1 MEMKRT
7 LYLIV
12 TMLAVLAMA
21 LPVQAQ
27 KWPER
32 RQVRRGN
39 RAYERLDYDRAEARY
54 RQAQELSDSCF
65 EAKFNLGDVL
75 YKQQRYDEAEKIFAA
90 LAADSTRSDL
100 DRAHSFYNLGN
111 SLFQQKRYQEALSA
125 FKRSLR
131 LNPADLETKYN
142 YAYTKKYI
150 DDNQQGG
157 GGGGDNNQ
165 NQNNQNQDQNQ
176 QGGGNDQNDQN
187 QQGNNDQ
194 NNDQNPNNEN
204 NNDQNNDNSDQ
215 NQRDQDR
222 NGDGKNDD
230 QQNDQQDK
238 NDQQGEGENDP
249 NDGDQN
255 DQNGEGEN
263 DPNEGENDPN
273 QDPNQDPSEGNGE
286 GEPQPSGLSQNDAE
300 RMLDAIQGEEDKTRD
315 KVNAKVGHGVV
326 RSGKNW

>member
-1 MEMKRT
+1 M
-7 LYLIV
+7 LIAS
-12 TMLAVLAMA
+12 LALAIPA
-21 LPVQAQ
+21 QAQ

-32 RQVRRGN
+32 SRVRRGN
-39 RAYERLDYDRAEARY
+39 RAYERLDYDRAEERY
-54 RQAQELSDSCF
+54 QQALELSDSCF
-65 EAKFNLGDVL
+65 EAKFNLGDAL

-111 SLFQQKRYQEALSA
+111 SLFQQKKYQEALSA

-150 DDNQQGG
+150 EDNQQGG

-176 QGGGNDQNDQN
+176 QGGGQNDQQNDQNQDQN
-187 QQGNNDQ
+187 QQGNDDQ
-194 NNDQNPNNEN
+194 NKDQNQDNKN
-204 NNDQNNDNSDQ
+204 NNDQKNQNSDNNENQSDQ
-215 NQRDQDR
+215 NQNDQDR
-222 NGDGKNDD
+222 DGDGENDD
-230 QQNDQQDK
+230 QQGDNDR
-238 NDQQGEGENDP
+238 DQQGN
-249 NDGDQN
+249 
-255 DQNGEGEN
+255 N
-263 DPNEGENDPN
+263 DPNEGD
-273 QDPNQDPSEGNGE
+273 QDPNEQGGGQN
-286 GEPQPSGLSQNDAE
+286 EPQPSGLSQNDAE

-315 KVNAKVGHGVV
+315 KVNAKVGQGVV

>member
-1 MEMKRT
+1 MKMKRT

-12 TMLAVLAMA
+12 TLLVA
-21 LPVQAQ
+21 LVFSLPAQAQ

-65 EAKFNLGDVL
+65 EAKFNLGDAL

-111 SLFQQKRYQEALSA
+111 SLFQQKKYQEALSA

-165 NQNNQNQDQNQ
+165 NQNNQNQDQKQ
-176 QGGGNDQNDQN
+176 QGGGNDQNKDQN
-187 QQGNNDQ
+187 Q
-194 NNDQNPNNEN
+194 NNEN

-215 NQRDQDR
+215 NQGDQDR

-238 NDQQGEGENDP
+238 NDQQGDGENDP

-255 DQNGEGEN
+255 
-263 DPNEGENDPN
+263 GENDPN
-273 QDPNQDPSEGNGE
+273 QDPNEGNGE

>member
-1 MEMKRT
+1 MKMKRT

-12 TMLAVLAMA
+12 TLLVA
-21 LPVQAQ
+21 LVFSLPAQAQ

-65 EAKFNLGDVL
+65 EAKFNLGDAL

-111 SLFQQKRYQEALSA
+111 SLFQQKKYQEALSA

-176 QGGGNDQNDQN
+176 QGGGNDQNKDQN
-187 QQGNNDQ
+187 Q
-194 NNDQNPNNEN
+194 NNEN
-204 NNDQNNDNSDQ
+204 KNDQNNDNSDQ
-215 NQRDQDR
+215 NQGDQDR

-230 QQNDQQDK
+230 QQDDQQDK

-249 NDGDQN
+249 NKGDQN
-255 DQNGEGEN
+255 DQQGDGEN
-263 DPNEGENDPN
+263 DPNDGDQNGENDPN
-273 QDPNQDPSEGNGE
+273 QDPNQDPNEGNGE

>member
-1 MEMKRT
+1 MKMKRT

-12 TMLAVLAMA
+12 TLLVA
-21 LPVQAQ
+21 LVFSLPAQAQ

-65 EAKFNLGDVL
+65 EAKFNLGDAL

-111 SLFQQKRYQEALSA
+111 SLFQQKKYQEALSA

-176 QGGGNDQNDQN
+176 QGGGNDQNKDQN
-187 QQGNNDQ
+187 Q
-194 NNDQNPNNEN
+194 NNEN

-215 NQRDQDR
+215 NQGDQDR

-230 QQNDQQDK
+230 QQDDQQDK
-238 NDQQGEGENDP
+238 NDQQDEGENDPNKGDQNDQQGDGEKDP

-255 DQNGEGEN
+255 
-263 DPNEGENDPN
+263 GENDPN
-273 QDPNQDPSEGNGE
+273 QDPNEGNGE

>member
-1 MEMKRT
+1 MKMKRT

-12 TMLAVLAMA
+12 TLLVA
-21 LPVQAQ
+21 LVFSLPAQAQ

-65 EAKFNLGDVL
+65 EAKFNLGDAL

-111 SLFQQKRYQEALSA
+111 SLFQQKKYQEALSA

-176 QGGGNDQNDQN
+176 QGGGNDQNKDQN
-187 QQGNNDQ
+187 Q
-194 NNDQNPNNEN
+194 NNEN

-215 NQRDQDR
+215 NQGDQDR

-230 QQNDQQDK
+230 QQDDQQDK

-249 NDGDQN
+249 NKGDQN
-255 DQNGEGEN
+255 DQQEGEN
-263 DPNEGENDPN
+263 DPNDGDQNGENDPN
-273 QDPNQDPSEGNGE
+273 QDPNEGNGE

>member
-1 MEMKRT
+1 MKMKRT

-12 TMLAVLAMA
+12 TLLVA
-21 LPVQAQ
+21 LVFSFPAQAQ

-65 EAKFNLGDVL
+65 EAKFNLGDAL

-111 SLFQQKRYQEALSA
+111 SLFQQKKYQEALSA

-176 QGGGNDQNDQN
+176 QGGGNDQNKDQN
-187 QQGNNDQ
+187 Q
-194 NNDQNPNNEN
+194 NNEN

-230 QQNDQQDK
+230 QQNNQQDK

-249 NDGDQN
+249 NKGDQN
-255 DQNGEGEN
+255 DQQGDGEN
-263 DPNEGENDPN
+263 DPNEGDQNGENDPN
-273 QDPNQDPSEGNGE
+273 QNPNQNPNEGNGE

>member
-1 MEMKRT
+1 MKMKRT

-12 TMLAVLAMA
+12 TLLVA
-21 LPVQAQ
+21 LVFSLPAQDQ

-65 EAKFNLGDVL
+65 EAKFNLGDAL

-111 SLFQQKRYQEALSA
+111 SLFQQKKYQEALSA

-176 QGGGNDQNDQN
+176 QGGGNDQNKDQN
-187 QQGNNDQ
+187 Q
-194 NNDQNPNNEN
+194 NNEN

-230 QQNDQQDK
+230 QQDDQQDK

-255 DQNGEGEN
+255 
-263 DPNEGENDPN
+263 GENDPN
-273 QDPNQDPSEGNGE
+273 QDPNEGNGE

>member
-1 MEMKRT
+1 MKMKRT

-12 TMLAVLAMA
+12 TLLVA
-21 LPVQAQ
+21 LVFSLPAQAQ

-65 EAKFNLGDVL
+65 EAKFNLGDAL

-111 SLFQQKRYQEALSA
+111 SLFQQKKYQEALSA

-176 QGGGNDQNDQN
+176 QGGGNDQNKDQN
-187 QQGNNDQ
+187 Q
-194 NNDQNPNNEN
+194 NNEN

-215 NQRDQDR
+215 NQGDQDR

-230 QQNDQQDK
+230 QQDDQQDK
-238 NDQQGEGENDP
+238 NDQQGDGENDPNDGDQNDQQGEGENDP

-255 DQNGEGEN
+255 
-263 DPNEGENDPN
+263 GENDPN
-273 QDPNQDPSEGNGE
+273 QNPNQDPNEGNGE